1 MSLPIYSSLSSLF
14 GLCLV
19 GLCLFLLVL
28 LACSFIIIIILL
40 LSSFC
45 HFFLCL
51 SSSSFILCRPA
62 LCFSRWKRFCNNP
75 PPMHRPPF
83 NDEASLTS
91 TCRPLISTRRPPLTV
106 SIFEGGGGARQA
118 IFEPGGGVRRH
129 QHYKTSAHSLT
140 HGPKC

>member
-28 LACSFIIIIILL
+28 LACSFIIIILL

-106 SIFEGGGGARQA
+106 SIFEEGGGRGRPSLNR
-118 IFEPGGGVRRH
+118 EGGSEKV
-129 QHYKTSAHSLT
+129 SALQNISAFIDT
-140 HGPKC
+140 WS